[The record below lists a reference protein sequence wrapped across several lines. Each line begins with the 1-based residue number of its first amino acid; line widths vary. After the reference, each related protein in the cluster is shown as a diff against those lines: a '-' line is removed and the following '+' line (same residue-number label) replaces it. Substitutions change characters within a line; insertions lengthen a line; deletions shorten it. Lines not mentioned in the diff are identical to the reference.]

1 MGVPMGPVKVIY
13 GKDADA
19 VKFMREQFGSTR
31 KKQPS
36 MTSLEEKL
44 RNMRPANSKFMRL
57 FLTFAMC
64 SVLAPTTRV
73 CVSPR
78 VFPSLIKIKEA
89 KNLNMCRFVIMMLC
103 KVLKPGGEKEQ
114 VTPCLLYLM
123 VTLA

>member
-1 MGVPMGPVKVIY
+1 
-13 GKDADA
+13 
-19 VKFMREQFGSTR
+19 MREQFGSTR
-31 KKQPS
+31 KKKPN

-44 RNMRPANSKFMRL
+44 RNMRPTNNKFMRF

-64 SVLAPTTRV
+64 SVLAPITGVR
-73 CVSPR
+73 VSPR
-78 VFPSLIKIKEA
+78 VFPSLMKIKGA
-89 KNLNMCRFVIMMLC
+89 KDVNMCKFVIMMLC